1 MTNEPFIPNPPQ
13 SRNYWKEIVDRLNMQ
28 SKEIAAMTELMRHQS
43 ELTGNLIQ
51 LHGQLVQALLQ
62 SANSA
67 RNRPSDS

>member
-1 MTNEPFIPNPPQ
+1 
-13 SRNYWKEIVDRLNMQ
+13 MQ